1 MNSTI
6 PAKAFAVNPDR
17 NERAAGNQPD
27 DSIGAILIRSGRL
40 SVADADKVMR
50 FSSERKLRF
59 GDAAV
64 QMGVLTAADIEL
76 ALARQYDYPYLLPG
90 ESTISDEV
98 IAAYE
103 PFTARVEALRALRNQ
118 LMWRWF
124 ETGDARRA
132 LAVTSAEA
140 GDGRSFLAANL
151 AVVFSQQHQRT
162 LLIDADMR
170 APRQHKLF
178 GLENRTGLS
187 GVLAG
192 RSGQDAIQRVPS
204 LVDLSVLTAGALPPN
219 PSELLGLPAFGRLL
233 RELAA
238 DYDVILIDTPAGD
251 AYSDAQLVASRAG
264 AAVMVARQDH
274 SHLKKLRNLVGL
286 LTDARVHLVGTVLN
300 EY

>member
-6 PAKAFAVNPDR
+6 PSEAFAIHPDR
-17 NERAAGNQPD
+17 NERPSSQLDN
-27 DSIGAILIRSGRL
+27 SIGAILIRSGRL
-40 SVADADKVMR
+40 SAADAEKVMR
-50 FSSERKLRF
+50 FSIERNLRF
-59 GDAAV
+59 GDAAIA
-64 QMGVLTAADIEL
+64 MGALTAADIEL
-76 ALARQYDYPYLLPG
+76 ALSRQYDYPYLLAG
-90 ESTISDEV
+90 ESAISKEV

-103 PFTARVEALRALRNQ
+103 PFTTRVESLRALRNQ

-124 ETGDARRA
+124 DTARERRI
-132 LAVTSAEA
+132 LAVTSAES

-170 APRQHKLF
+170 APRQHQLF
-178 GLENRTGLS
+178 GLENRAGLS
-187 GVLAG
+187 GILAG
-192 RSGQDAIQRVPS
+192 RSGHDAIQRVPA
-204 LVDLSVLTAGALPPN
+204 LVDLSVLTTGALPPN
-219 PSELLGLPAFGRLL
+219 PSELLGLPAFGQLL
-233 RELAA
+233 RELAS

-264 AAVMVARQDH
+264 AAVMVAHQHH
-274 SHLKKLRNLVGL
+274 SHMKKVRELVGL